1 MNLGNFIKEHANDIR
16 NNINESVKYYTPKQ
30 AIKLLKQ
37 NLAEIP
43 DPDEK
48 AIAVYKALDIAP
60 GNLDW
65 NGNKLIIKSFEE
77 SDWYASEKKRDK
89 HYEKMENI
97 RKEIFDTI
105 LDDDYIE
112 NLYNKGKDLI
122 KKQKEIEAKKKA
134 EEEELR
140 RTKIYKE
147 TVAKY
152 PGLHEYVKLFTI
164 YRYWRD
170 DHLWS
175 QENDDVAFYGNLHR
189 IIKSLR
195 SNAIPESECKE
206 GETYMLVSGDPNM
219 YNSKTWDG
227 KDLEAPSSR
236 YDIIRPGSVLRCSGE
251 ELFDVVA
258 VVTSWGL
265 GAREWD
271 GNKVAQKL
279 DKYGGKPEFAKFEDF
294 QKEFSKVYDKMLKY
308 YINGISTWAEISKT
322 PVAPYIKKLIDQDT
336 F

>member
-1 MNLGNFIKEHANDIR
+1 MRKLSQLIKEEANDIR
-16 NNINESVKYYTPKQ
+16 NNINESVKYYSPKQ
-30 AIKLLKQ
+30 AVKLLKQ

-43 DPDEK
+43 DPDER
-48 AIAVYKALDIAP
+48 AIAIFRALNTDYYQ
-60 GNLDW
+60 LDW
-65 NGNKLIIKSFEE
+65 KGNKLIVKSYDE
-77 SDWYASEKKRDK
+77 SDWHAKEKSLEKRK
-89 HYEKMENI
+89 EKFEKI
-97 RKEIFDTI
+97 KKEIFNTI

-122 KKQKEIEAKKKA
+122 KKQQEIERKKA
-134 EEEELR
+134 EEAAELR
-140 RTKIYKE
+140 QTKIYKE
-147 TVAKY
+147 TVSKY

-175 QENDDVAFYGNLHR
+175 QENDDVAFYGNLNR

-195 SNAIPESECKE
+195 SNAIPESECQE

-219 YNSKTWDG
+219 YSSKNE
-227 KDLEAPSSR
+227 EAPVNR
-236 YDIIRPGSVLRCSGE
+236 FDIIRPGSVLRCSGE

-265 GAREWD
+265 GAREWS
-271 GNKVAQKL
+271 GKKVSQKL
-279 DKYGGKPEFAKFEDF
+279 DKYGGEPKFAKFEDF
-294 QKEFSKVYDKMLKY
+294 VKEFEKVYDKMLKY
-308 YINGISTWAEISKT
+308 YIDGISTWAEISKKN
-322 PVAPYIKKLIDQDT
+322 VAPYIKKLIDQDT

>member
-1 MNLGNFIKEHANDIR
+1 MKLGNFIKENANDIR

-43 DPDEK
+43 DPDER
-48 AIAVYKALDIAP
+48 AIAIFRALNMDYYQ
-60 GNLDW
+60 LDW
-65 NGNKLIIKSFEE
+65 KGNKLIVKSFEE
-77 SDWYASEKKRDK
+77 SDYYAKEKSLEKRK
-89 HYEKMENI
+89 QKMDEI
-97 RKEIFDTI
+97 KKEIFNTI

-112 NLYNKGKDLI
+112 NLYNKGKDLV
-122 KKQKEIEAKKKA
+122 KKQQEIERKKA
-134 EEEELR
+134 EEAAELR
-140 RTKIYKE
+140 QSKIYKD
-147 TVAKY
+147 TVSKY

-170 DHLWS
+170 DHLWT
-175 QENDDVAFYGNLHR
+175 QEADDVAFYGNLNR

-195 SNAIPESECKE
+195 GKAIPEKECKE

-219 YNSKTWDG
+219 YSSKNT
-227 KDLEAPSSR
+227 EAPLSR
-236 YDIIRPGSVLRCSGE
+236 YDIIRPGSVLKCTGE

-265 GAREWD
+265 GAREWS
-271 GNKVAQKL
+271 GKKVSQKL
-279 DKYGGKPEFAKFEDF
+279 DKYGGEPQFAKFEDF
-294 QKEFSKVYDKMLKY
+294 VKEFEKVYDKMLKY
-308 YINGISTWAEISKT
+308 YIDGISTWAEIAKKH
-322 PVAPYIKKLIDQDT
+322 VAPYIKKLIDKDT